1 MLFDCS
7 YSLLDDVDGRFAINT
22 TSGVLTSQKLL
33 DREDT
38 ALYHLTVVAK
48 DHGNLAKSAEANI
61 TVYVDDVND
70 NVPQFEKQTYNKTLN
85 NPTSLGTGNSASSYC
100 MYSTQNE
107 SCNNTII
114 FFNGMLR

>member
-22 TSGVLTSQKLL
+22 TSGILTSQKLL

-85 NPTSLGTGNSASSYC
+85 NPTSLGTGNSANPYC

-107 SCNNTII
+107 SCNII
-114 FFNGMLR
+114 P

>member
-22 TSGVLTSQKLL
+22 TSGILTSQKLL

-85 NPTSLGTGNSASSYC
+85 NPTSLGTGNSASPYC

-107 SCNNTII
+107 SCNII
-114 FFNGMLR
+114 PQSFSMEC

>member
-1 MLFDCS
+1 MFDCS
-7 YSLLDDVDGRFAINT
+7 YSLLDDVEGRFAINT

-38 ALYHLTVVAK
+38 VLYHLTVVAK

-85 NPTSLGTGNSASSYC
+85 NPTSSGTGNSASLYSI
-100 MYSTQNE
+100 YSTQIE
-107 SCNNTII
+107 FCNMNVP
-114 FFNGMLR
+114 FP